1 MTQLLKDVMRYD
13 EAKRITGS
21 VKDAFGFLTFPLVAS
36 SAGVFPYIQP
46 DGTIRR
52 EFKPPEE
59 LNDPQSL
66 ATLRLA
72 PMTNDHPAIGMITS
86 DNARKYQ
93 VGSIGDTIESEEGVR
108 LLVMGKVTDSDT
120 VNDIES
126 GEKTEISPAY
136 RVNLEMTPGIWFN
149 PTTGENMEYDAI
161 QRNIRYNAIA
171 VVKEAR
177 EGDDVRIRLNAD
189 DARAYTSGGVRQK
202 EMHKG
207 DGQMKFKL
215 LGKEVEVLNADAVG
229 EPSKMK
235 FDGAE
240 YPVHKNVVN
249 AIKAVCDSHD
259 TMEKTHEDMKKN
271 MADMTSH
278 MDEMKGHIEA
288 FKTNSVDKTKLAEL
302 QEKLNASEKAR
313 KEQEEKA
320 NSQAAKDKFNADVKA
335 RVELLAVCK
344 NLLPEAQHEKL
355 NSCDTSLEMMKLV
368 VLNAQPEADLKDK
381 SEEYVKGL
389 FTGLAAAPADDKT
402 NGAQRRKIGAAILAT
417 EGVRQNDA
425 EVIQAEELSKIS
437 DAWKEPSGRTRADA
451 RSAGE
456 RNAVAGK

>member
-1 MTQLLKDVMRYD
+1 MPNMIKNVMRYD
-13 EAKRITGS
+13 EAKMITGS

-59 LNDPQSL
+59 LTDPESL

-86 DNARKYQ
+86 ENAKKYQ
-93 VGSIGDTIESEEGVR
+93 VGSVGDKIDVENSLR
-108 LLVMGKVTDSDT
+108 LVTMGKITDSDT

-126 GEKTEISPAY
+126 GAKTQISPAY
-136 RVNLEMTPGIWFN
+136 RVNLEMTPGIWYN
-149 PTTGENMEYDAI
+149 PETGENLQYDAI

-259 TMEKTHEDMKKN
+259 EMSKTHDDMKKN

-320 NSQAAKDKFNADVKA
+320 NSQAAKDKFNAEVKA
-335 RVELLAVCK
+335 RVELLALCK
-344 NLLPEAQHEKL
+344 EILPEAQHEKL
-355 NSCDTSLEMMKLV
+355 NTCETSIDMMKLV
-368 VLNAQPEADLKDK
+368 VLNSQPEADLTGKGED
-381 SEEYVKGL
+381 YIKGL
-389 FTGLAAAPADDKT
+389 FTGIAAAPDADKT

-417 EGVRQNDA
+417 DGNRTNDA
-425 EVIQAEELSKIS
+425 QAIEAEELSKIS
-437 DAWKEPSGRTRADA
+437 DAWKEPSGRTRSDA